1 MIEKDFAHEIPR
13 RFESAPG
20 PPDEL
25 HARLATAIAET
36 PAPQWPLRHRLA
48 LVACALPC
56 AVAITLLGRHALF
69 GRSVLRADLPS
80 LPPEQ
85 LALELALIALLTA
98 GATAVAVRP
107 GPAGFGSAARLLGA
121 TSLATAPTFLVFALL
136 FPLQSADPEAVLASA
151 RLHPFGLPCMAV
163 AAIVGTFA
171 LGALSW
177 ALRHAVPVSAGLR
190 GAALGAVSGA
200 WAGLALVIHCPAS
213 ALLHVLASH
222 VAPIAVFTVL
232 GVLVAPAFVRP

>member
-69 GRSVLRADLPS
+69 GRPLLRGDLPS
-80 LPPEQ
+80 LPDEQ
-85 LALELALIALLTA
+85 LVLELALLGLLTI
-98 GATAVAVRP
+98 GTTAVAVRP

-121 TSLATAPTFLVFALL
+121 TSLVIAPAFLVISLF
-136 FPLQSADPEAVLASA
+136 FPLESANHEDILASA
-151 RLHPFGLPCMAV
+151 RLHPFGLPCMV
-163 AAIVGTFA
+163 LAAIIGTVA
-171 LGALSW
+171 LAALSW
-177 ALRHAVPVSAGLR
+177 ALRHAVPVSARLR
-190 GAALGAVSGA
+190 GAAVGAASGA

-213 ALLHVLASH
+213 APLHVLASH
-222 VAPIAVFTVL
+222 VAPIAVFTAL
-232 GVLVAPAFVRP
+232 GVLVVPAFLRP